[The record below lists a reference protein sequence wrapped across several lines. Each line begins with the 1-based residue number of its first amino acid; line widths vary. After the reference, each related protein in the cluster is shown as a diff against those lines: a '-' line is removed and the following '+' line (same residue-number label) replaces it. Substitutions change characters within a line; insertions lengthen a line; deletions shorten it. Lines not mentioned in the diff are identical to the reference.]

1 VLAGDRVAEQVERLA
16 HHALR
21 GEVWAKALAY
31 CRQAGEKTM
40 ARSAHR
46 EAVGYF
52 DQALSALSHLPE
64 TRDTNTL
71 AIDLRLALRTA
82 LFPSGDFG
90 RILAALREAEA
101 LAAALDDPRRLGQ
114 VSIFLTI
121 HFYTRGAHDQAIAA
135 AQRALTLAAV
145 SGESVLHAL
154 ANLYLGR
161 VYDAHGDYRQAIDCL
176 RQTVVFCDGAGHHE
190 LFVQVVPPAVSSRAL
205 LVVC

>member
-1 VLAGDRVAEQVERLA
+1 VAYGSLLQERRHVLHARIVEALEVLAGDRVAEQVERLA

-82 LFPSGDFG
+82 LFPSGDSG

-101 LAAALDDPRRLGQ
+101 LAAALDDRSCTPP
-114 VSIFLTI
+114 
-121 HFYTRGAHDQAIAA
+121 
-135 AQRALTLAAV
+135 QR
-145 SGESVLHAL
+145 
-154 ANLYLGR
+154 
-161 VYDAHGDYRQAIDCL
+161 IIP
-176 RQTVVFCDGAGHHE
+176 VV
-190 LFVQVVPPAVSSRAL
+190 VIR
-205 LVVC
+205 